1 MSEKLENPVISD
13 RTLVEFIRRV
23 GDSSIQEMVDFT
35 GVTATA
41 IRQRLSRLMDQG
53 LVVRQSEAVGRGR
66 PTHRYSLSS
75 AGVRSAGDNY
85 RDLASVLWAELR
97 AIDNPDVKHRL
108 LRRVVERM
116 GQLYREQIGGDSIAE
131 RFTSL
136 KRLMQD
142 QDIAFEVEQSSG
154 PERLPILKA
163 YACPYPDLAEQDRSI
178 CSMEKMLFSE
188 LLGESVRLDC
198 CRLDG
203 AVSCNFVTSSAP
215 IANS

>member
-1 MSEKLENPVISD
+1 MSEKPENIAISD
-13 RTLVEFIRRV
+13 RTLVEFIRRA
-23 GDSSIQEMVDFT
+23 GDSSIQELVDFT

-53 LVVRQSEAVGRGR
+53 LIVRQAESAGRGR
-66 PTHRYSLSS
+66 PTHRYSLTS

-97 AIDNPDVKHRL
+97 AIDNPDVKHGL

-116 GQLYREQIGGDSIAE
+116 GHIYREQISGDSIAE
-131 RFTSL
+131 RFVSL
-136 KRLMQD
+136 QNLMQE
-142 QDIAFEVEQSSG
+142 QDISFEVEQADD
-154 PERLPILKA
+154 PEQLPILKA

-203 AVSCNFVTSSAP
+203 AVSCNFVASSAP
-215 IANS
+215 AINT